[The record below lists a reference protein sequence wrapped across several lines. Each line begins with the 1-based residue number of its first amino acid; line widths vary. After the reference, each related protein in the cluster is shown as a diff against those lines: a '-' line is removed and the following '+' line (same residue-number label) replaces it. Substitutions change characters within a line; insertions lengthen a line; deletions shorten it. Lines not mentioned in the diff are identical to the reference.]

1 MRKFTTHITKR
12 FYEEANEKAKE
23 IEEMYASDTSGCTA
37 RLDFTNQ
44 MLEYKTAYL
53 KGIYDTLMCSCIS
66 LAELDVS
73 WMELTTELDKIIG
86 DIANGIKCGV
96 KKESK

>member
-1 MRKFTTHITKR
+1 MKKFTTHITKR

-23 IEEMYASDTSGCTA
+23 IEEMYASDAHGCTA

-86 DIANGIKCGV
+86 DIANGIK
-96 KKESK
+96 KESK